1 MFFPEIALAPNQRRP
16 PTNLTFPKPEPNAN
30 LFNTPVQHPSMAPN
44 IKEINDA
51 LLSLDLSNHVL
62 TAKYA
67 PLTSEVAS
75 SSADTTSPEQ
85 QAQTNAPT
93 KLQQQQDL
101 NGSNAVEPSL
111 ENNQDGAIDDQ
122 ESYWDM
128 PHRPELT
135 ADEKRRELIDDILR
149 QEEIRQ
155 MFTADHIVA
164 NLKRDS
170 AVNEHQNM
178 VTAMSE
184 SCSDEVEGYWDMPAG
199 DDVLVVETE
208 AQPAVESAVESSLLE
223 ETETNIPA
231 CLTTKHIV
239 SNLISEGE
247 RLSSSTSNDDVT
259 IVVAPHVHDPTHP
272 HYSYW
277 DWDTSPQATN
287 YEAKRRALI
296 EQILEEERARQ
307 MTSAGHVVKTILE
320 SQAPNSAIASTSST
334 TNDADESY
342 WSFTPRTADPADTIH
357 APHTRDLNHPLADYW
372 TWDTSPKSADEQ
384 RQVLIDWIL
393 REEAA
398 RQSTCMDAVVQGL
411 IQSASFGTG
420 NEIAVEEA
428 KETAEGYW
436 DW

>member
-1 MFFPEIALAPNQRRP
+1 
-16 PTNLTFPKPEPNAN
+16 
-30 LFNTPVQHPSMAPN
+30 MAPN

-67 PLTSEVAS
+67 PLTSEVT
-75 SSADTTSPEQ
+75 SSADTTSVEQ
-85 QAQTNAPT
+85 QVQTNASL
-93 KLQQQQDL
+93 KLQQQEVGIVKSTEDSQQQAKL
-101 NGSNAVEPSL
+101 PEAV
-111 ENNQDGAIDDQ
+111 DRD
-122 ESYWDM
+122 SYWDM
-128 PHRPELT
+128 PHQPELT
-135 ADEKRRELIDDILR
+135 ADEKRQVLIDDILR

-164 NLKRDS
+164 NLKRDA
-170 AVNEHQNM
+170 AVIEHQNT
-178 VTAMSE
+178 VTAK
-184 SCSDEVEGYWDMPAG
+184 SDTCHDGVEGYWDMPAG
-199 DDVLVVETE
+199 DDDVVEKEAPLLVVE
-208 AQPAVESAVESSLLE
+208 SGVESSSLE
-223 ETETNIPA
+223 ESNANITIPA
-231 CLTTKHIV
+231 CLTTDRIV

-247 RLSSSTSNDDVT
+247 RLSSSSPTSDDDMM
-259 IVVAPHVHDPTHP
+259 IVAPHVDDPTHP

-320 SQAPNSAIASTSST
+320 GQTNVASGVEKIKNQEHHT
-334 TNDADESY
+334 TNNADESY
-342 WSFTPRTADPADTIH
+342 WSFTPRSTGPSDTTR
-357 APHTRDLNHPLADYW
+357 APHTRDPNHPLADYW

-393 REEAA
+393 REESA
-398 RQSTCMDAVVQGL
+398 RQATSVDAVVEGL
-411 IQSASFGTG
+411 LQCASAASDKTV
-420 NEIAVEEA
+420 AVEES
-428 KETAEGYW
+428 KDSAEGYW